1 VIRAGDLRTRG
12 IIESPVDTP
21 NDTGEPVRTWATFA
35 NAWAEV
41 KPLSGR
47 EQFLA
52 QQDASLVQY
61 RVRLRY
67 RAGITPAM
75 RFRVETQI
83 LDIEAVLQ
91 PDGQR
96 IETQLLCLERKAG
109 A

>member
-1 VIRAGDLRTRG
+1 MRAGDLRTRG
-12 IIESPVDTP
+12 IIESPIDTP

-41 KPLSGR
+41 KPLAGR

-75 RFRVETQI
+75 RFRAGSRI
-83 LDIEAVLQ
+83 LDIEAVLDPGEQ
-91 PDGQR
+91 H
-96 IETQLLCLERKAG
+96 IETVLHCLERKAG

>member
-1 VIRAGDLRTRG
+1 MRAGDLRTRG

-35 NAWAEV
+35 TRWCEV
-41 KPLSGR
+41 KALAGR
-47 EQFLA
+47 ELFAA

-61 RVRLRY
+61 RVRMRY
-67 RAGITPAM
+67 TPNITAAM
-75 RFRVETQI
+75 RFRAGTQI
-83 LDIEAVLQ
+83 LDIEAVPQ
-91 PDGQR
+91 SDGRR